1 MKNVIL
7 SRIFLGGIAPSF
19 FDQHIHTTGNIRGG
33 GAPRVALPGASAD
46 LCPAVATRSLGEAQ
60 IAHQAGARSLVGGF
74 LHGRRGGSWCWI
86 QWTLNRSD
94 KIPWVFGSICQSWVD
109 MVGSYLLK
117 LVNQTMVYCGY
128 ESK

>member
-1 MKNVIL
+1 MTFYLAFFWVE
-7 SRIFLGGIAPSF
+7 SHSHFLINTSTLREASEVEVHHVLLFPVPLLIYALLWLHDHLAKPRSLIKRAPGRS
-19 FDQHIHTTGNIRGG
+19 GG
-33 GAPRVALPGASAD
+33 GWTAS
-46 LCPAVATRSLGEAQ
+46 
-60 IAHQAGARSLVGGF
+60 
-74 LHGRRGGSWCWI
+74 GGSWCWI

>member
-60 IAHQAGARSLVGGF
+60 IAHQAGARAVWRGLDGLRWKLMLDSMDLEPSAVKSSHGF
-74 LHGRRGGSWCWI
+74 LVASANPGWI
-86 QWTLNRSD
+86 WLD
-94 KIPWVFGSICQSWVD
+94 HIC
-109 MVGSYLLK
+109 
-117 LVNQTMVYCGY
+117 
-128 ESK
+128 